1 MSTEKSMYCYQ
12 GTDAD
17 GNHVYIKLAVVTSPE
32 PLSVKDF
39 EMQGGECPELHNDPR
54 ILTATELLGR
64 AFEIDQLTV
73 FPHGALMRRHMLLAG
88 DPFRSTLED
97 EEVQMIRAHL
107 EDLGVDNLRPIMPL
121 RPSPT
126 P

>member
-64 AFEIDQLTV
+64 AFEIDQLTL
-73 FPHGALMRRHMLLAG
+73 FPHGALMLR
-88 DPFRSTLED
+88 
-97 EEVQMIRAHL
+97 QMIRAHL